1 MRLILLIVSTAL
13 VVFYFIM
20 AVRGNK
26 YSSYTD
32 ALEGSDYPL
41 KELYGFGFALQDIK
55 LFSLKGSVYLKL
67 TNQAKMLYEPMYT
80 EFYAKVVW
88 AQTLTFIFLSVIA
101 GFVLAAMLDSA
112 FFVLVGIIV
121 AAVFGYYFFNSMK
134 TKLDERHDAAGLEL
148 PEIVSSMALLMNAGL
163 VVNEAWKK
171 VAYSSDSE
179 IYNLMKTVSDD
190 VDNGV
195 PFKTALNKFGN
206 NANSQEVKK
215 FSSALA
221 QSLDK
226 GNKDLCD
233 FLTHQSSEMLII
245 KKQHMLQKGEEA
257 ASKLLAPIG
266 IIFVGVIVIVLA
278 AVVGMFTGSGS
289 SLI

>member
-1 MRLILLIVSTAL
+1 MRLVLLIVSTAL

-20 AVRGNK
+20 AVRGNR
-26 YSSYTD
+26 YSNYLE
-32 ALEGSDYPL
+32 ALEGNDYPL
-41 KELYGFGFALQDIK
+41 KELYGFGYALQDIK
-55 LFSLKGSVYLKL
+55 LFSLKGSVYMKL
-67 TNQAKMLYEPMYT
+67 TNQAKMLYEPMYV
-80 EFYAKVVW
+80 EFYAQTVW
-88 AQTLTFIFLSVIA
+88 AQTLTFVFLPTVL
-101 GFVLAAMLDSA
+101 GFVLAGLLGSA
-112 FFVLVGIIV
+112 LFVLIGLLI
-121 AAVFGYYFFNSMK
+121 AAVFGFFFFNSMK
-134 TKLDERHDAAGLEL
+134 TKLDARRDSAGLEL

-190 VDNGV
+190 VENGI
-195 PFKTALNKFGN
+195 PFKTALIKFGN
-206 NANSQEVKK
+206 NANSQDVKK
-215 FSSALA
+215 FASALA

-233 FLTHQSSEMLII
+233 YLTHQSSEMLMI

-266 IIFVGVIVIVLA
+266 IIFVGVIVIVLS
-278 AVVGMFTGSGS
+278 AVVGMFTG
-289 SLI
+289 

>member
-1 MRLILLIVSTAL
+1 MRLVLLIVSTAL

-20 AVRGNK
+20 AVRGNR
-26 YSSYTD
+26 YSNYLE

-41 KELYGFGFALQDIK
+41 KELYGFGYVLQDIK
-55 LFSLKGSVYLKL
+55 LFSLKGSVYMKL
-67 TNQAKMLYEPMYT
+67 TNQAKMLYEPMYV
-80 EFYAKVVW
+80 EFYAQTVW
-88 AQTLTFIFLSVIA
+88 AQTLTFVFLPTVL
-101 GFVLAAMLDSA
+101 GFVLAGLLGSA
-112 FFVLVGIIV
+112 LFVLIGLLI
-121 AAVFGYYFFNSMK
+121 AAVFGFFFFNSMK
-134 TKLDERHDAAGLEL
+134 TKLDARRDSAGLEL

-190 VDNGV
+190 VENGI
-195 PFKTALNKFGN
+195 PFKTALIKFGN

-215 FSSALA
+215 FASALA

-233 FLTHQSSEMLII
+233 YLTHQSSEMLMI

-266 IIFVGVIVIVLA
+266 IIFVGVIVIVLS
-278 AVVGMFTGSGS
+278 AVVGMFTG
-289 SLI
+289 